1 MLLKNKTA
9 VITGCARGIGKEILK
24 TFAENGAN
32 IFACV
37 RKETEE
43 FSERIKNLSDKN
55 GVEIIPLYFDLRD
68 EAAMKSAVM
77 QIRKS
82 KKKIDILVNNAGI
95 TSPES
100 RLFQMTTM
108 ASIREIFEV
117 NFFVQ
122 LQFTQYILK
131 FMQSGGSIINMSS
144 ISALD
149 GISGQS
155 AYGAS
160 KAALAGF
167 TLSLSQELGKQNIR
181 VNALAPGFT
190 DTDMGNDSADDYI
203 KNILQNSTFARMG
216 KVEEIA
222 NTALFLASD
231 LSTFITGEIIRAD
244 GGQRQ

>member
-43 FSERIKNLSDKN
+43 FSERIKILSDKN

-77 QIRKS
+77 QIRKT

-117 NFFVQ
+117 NFFAQ
-122 LQFTQYILK
+122 IQFTQYILK

-144 ISALD
+144 VSALD

-203 KNILQNSTFARMG
+203 KNILQNSTFGRMG